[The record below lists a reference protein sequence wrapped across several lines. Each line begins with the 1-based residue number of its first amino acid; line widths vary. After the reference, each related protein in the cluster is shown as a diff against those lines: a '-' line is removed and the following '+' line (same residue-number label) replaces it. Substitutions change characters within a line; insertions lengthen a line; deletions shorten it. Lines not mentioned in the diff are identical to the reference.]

1 MVDKR
6 RRGGGSR
13 GSRERS
19 GIVGCNQE
27 DIIIG
32 YPLYNL
38 SVNLNDGM
46 EEGRKERGRRDGGGQ
61 GRRSG

>member
-6 RRGGGSR
+6 REGGGSR

-38 SVNLNDGM
+38 SVNLNNGM
-46 EEGRKERGRRDGGGQ
+46 AEGRKERE
-61 GRRSG
+61 